1 MKRFSIFCIIM
12 IMAAAAYADKPI
24 SPAQLPQNI
33 QNFIKQNFPNA
44 TIVSAETDKQ
54 KEFDVH
60 LSDGTEIDFVGNGRW
75 ESIKNYSGLS
85 DSLVPNKAAKY
96 IKTSYPNIKIIE
108 IEAEG
113 SNWEIKLQN
122 NRELLF
128 SYDGNFLRE
137 KFDD

>member
-24 SPAQLPQNI
+24 
-33 QNFIKQNFPNA
+33 IKQNFPNA

-85 DSLVPNKAAKY
+85 DSLVPNKAAEY

>member
-12 IMAAAAYADKPI
+12 TMAAAAYADKPI
-24 SPAQLPQNI
+24 SPAELPQNI
-33 QNFIKQNFPNA
+33 QNFIKQNFSKA
-44 TIVSAETDKQ
+44 SVVSAETDKH

-60 LSDGTEIDFVGNGRW
+60 LSDGTEIDFAGNGRW
-75 ESIKNYSGLS
+75 ESIKNYGGLS
-85 DSLVPNKAAKY
+85 DSLIPNKSAEY
-96 IKTSYPNIKIIE
+96 IKTSYPNVKIIE

-113 SNWEIKLQN
+113 SNWEVKLQN

>member
-1 MKRFSIFCIIM
+1 MTDLQN
-12 IMAAAAYADKPI
+12 AENWE
-24 SPAQLPQNI
+24 LPQNI